1 MKAIANVAGLLL
13 GLIFAVT
20 SLNYFFHFFEM
31 PAPPD
36 GSPAALFMGALVP
49 TGYFTFIKVLE
60 FTGAIL
66 VAIPAT
72 RRLGLMALG
81 PIVVNILCFH
91 VFLEKGAGL
100 FPLPLLV
107 AALSLF
113 LLWAERAAFSQLL
126 PRHDRTTQGNLS
138 QRQRAQPA

>member
-1 MKAIANVAGLLL
+1 MKAIANVAGVVL
-13 GLIFAVT
+13 GVIFAIT

-31 PAPPD
+31 PAPPE
-36 GSPAALFMGALVP
+36 GSPAALFMGALIP

-60 FTGAIL
+60 LTGAVL

-91 VFLEKGAGL
+91 VFFEKGAGL

-107 AALSLF
+107 AVLSLF
-113 LLWAERAAFSQLL
+113 LLWTERAAFAHLL
-126 PRHDRTTQGNLS
+126 PRHDHTPQGDLS
-138 QRQRAQPA
+138 QRQHAQPA